1 MGRLAMF
8 KHILVPTD
16 GSALSEATAARAV
29 SFAKEAGARITFFYA
44 QPDFPMPI
52 YGEGALIDPTT
63 PEQFAKSAAAEAE
76 GILSKAKQ
84 AADAAGVS
92 ADTDTLVNEVPYEAI
107 IDAADRH
114 GCDLIFMA
122 SHGRRG
128 IAGLLLGSETQ
139 KVLTHSKTPVLVC
152 R

>member
-1 MGRLAMF
+1 MF

-16 GSALSEATAARAV
+16 GSELSSDTVKRAV
-29 SFAKEAGARITFFYA
+29 NFARETGAKITFFYA
-44 QPDFPMPI
+44 KPDYPVAY

-63 PEQFAKSAAAEAE
+63 PEKFAQMADKQAQD
-76 GILSKAKQ
+76 ILSTAMQEAK
-84 AADAAGVS
+84 AAGVACTS
-92 ADTDTLVNEVPYEAI
+92 TAAVSDIPYEAI
-107 IDAADRH
+107 IEASVAA

-128 IAGLLLGSETQ
+128 FSGLLLGSETQ
-139 KVLTHSKTPVLVC
+139 KVLTHSKTPVLVY

>member
-1 MGRLAMF
+1 
-8 KHILVPTD
+8 
-16 GSALSEATAARAV
+16 V
-29 SFAKEAGARITFFYA
+29 SFAKDASARITFFYA

-63 PEQFAKSAAAEAE
+63 PEQFARSAQQEAE
-76 GILSKAKQ
+76 RILANAKAV
-84 AADAAGVS
+84 ADASGVLAG
-92 ADTDTLVNEVPYEAI
+92 TDTVVNEVPYEAI
-107 IDAADRH
+107 IDAAERH

-122 SHGRRG
+122 SHGRKG

-139 KVLTHSKTPVLVC
+139 KVLTHSTTPVLVY

>member
-1 MGRLAMF
+1 MF

-16 GSALSEATAARAV
+16 GSPLSEGTVARAV
-29 SFAKEAGARITFFYA
+29 TFAKEAGARITFFYA

-63 PEQFAKSAAAEAE
+63 PEQFARSAQQEAE
-76 GILSKAKQ
+76 HILERAKA
-84 AADAAGVS
+84 AADAAGVL
-92 ADTDTLVNEVPYEAI
+92 AGTDTLVNEVPYEAI

-122 SHGRRG
+122 SHGRKG

-139 KVLTHSKTPVLVC
+139 KVLTHSRTPVLVY

>member
-1 MGRLAMF
+1 MF

-16 GSALSEATAARAV
+16 GSPLSDTAVTRAIA
-29 SFAKEAGARITFFYA
+29 FAKEIEARITFFYS

-63 PEQFAKSAAAEAE
+63 PEQFAQSAHQEAQRILDRAKVAAEAE
-76 GILSKAKQ
+76 GITAS
-84 AADAAGVS
+84 
-92 ADTDTLVNEVPYEAI
+92 TDTQVNEVPYEAI
-107 IDAADRH
+107 VNAADRH

-139 KVLTHSKTPVLVC
+139 KVLSHSKIPVLVY

>member
-1 MGRLAMF
+1 MF

-16 GSALSEATAARAV
+16 GSPLSESTISRAV

-63 PEQFAKSAAAEAE
+63 PEQFAQSAQKEAE
-76 GILSKAKQ
+76 NILALAKA
-84 AADAAGVS
+84 AADAAGVL
-92 ADTDTLVNEVPYEAI
+92 AGTDTLVNEVPYEGI
-107 IDAADRH
+107 IDAAERH

-122 SHGRRG
+122 SHGRKG
-128 IAGLLLGSETQ
+128 IASILLGSETQ
-139 KVLTHSKTPVLVC
+139 KVLTHSKVPVLVY